1 MRRFIF
7 VPALLLA
14 VACDT
19 RSHAQTAPLNA
30 EGSGRLESARG
41 APPSFADL
49 AARLSP
55 AVVNI
60 STTSR
65 VRARRMPEFPGGLP
79 FGGLFPFP
87 ELGRPPAPRNA
98 TSLGSGFLISADGY
112 VVTNNHVVASRG
124 AGVQVQAIKV
134 TLTGGQEYPA
144 RVVGR
149 DEASDLAVLKIE
161 ANNLP
166 FVRFGDSPG
175 ARTGDWVL
183 AIGNPYGLG
192 GTVTAGIVSALHR
205 DLRSGPYDSF
215 IQTDASINSG
225 NSGGPLFDM
234 QGN

>member
-1 MRRFIF
+1 MRRLVF

-30 EGSGRLESARG
+30 DGSGRLESARG

-55 AVVNI
+55 AVVNS

-65 VRARRMPEFPGGLP
+65 VRVRRMPDFPGGLP

-87 ELGRPPAPRNA
+87 ELGRPPAPLNA
-98 TSLGSGFLISADGY
+98 TSRGSGFLISTDGY
-112 VVTNNHVVASRG
+112 VVTNNHVVAGRG
-124 AGVQVQAIKV
+124 SGVQVQAIKV
-134 TLTGGQEYPA
+134 TLTGGKEYPA

-149 DEASDLAVLKIE
+149 DEASDLAVLKVE

-166 FVRFGDSPG
+166 FVRFGNSPG

-192 GTVTAGIVSALHR
+192 GTVMAGIGRHLSTPAVER
-205 DLRSGPYDSF
+205 EEF
-215 IQTDASINSG
+215 E
-225 NSGGPLFDM
+225 
-234 QGN
+234 